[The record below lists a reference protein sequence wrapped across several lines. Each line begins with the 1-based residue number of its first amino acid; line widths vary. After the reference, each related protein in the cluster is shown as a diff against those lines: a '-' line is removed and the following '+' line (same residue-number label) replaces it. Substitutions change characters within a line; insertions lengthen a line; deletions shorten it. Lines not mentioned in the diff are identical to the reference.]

1 MEMDPHRRITRST
14 SNITRN
20 PGEPEGAF
28 WGRMI
33 DPTDI
38 ERDRA
43 EAIRAARRAAS
54 DDPSALLNTT
64 QDEQV
69 GQEMERNQRSLMDTD
84 VPTNL
89 LEEEIPFTSN
99 LTNYTEQSLRMV
111 NNMRTTFVDNS
122 PSTTERVTTP
132 VDMDITGASGPLDP
146 AFTRPSLQ
154 TAQELDAQPTKGP
167 KELGNVTNDLLDQY
181 MDENYTDVLRTSLL
195 NPSSYLSLPSVKKS
209 PPQVQQKT
217 MAMDWYLPD
226 GSNRRLVEVQETRIA
241 DFRSPGGGTGALV
254 MTLAHLMLQY
264 QTTKYLVDLDTGEMF
279 GWIANQW
286 RQTGL
291 YCSAQPFVLK
301 ELTARMTRCSEA
313 LRMDLEQEQQTRVI
327 QLSKEGG
334 QVNTPLPSLPM
345 MPDPEAYINQPD
357 AMTPQMRRNYVRD
370 RTQAALTYLKEYET
384 SSKWEQ
390 EPRYEAQQ
398 VRQRLQI
405 IYGKADKV
413 RNNIDTALLNDD
425 IYRRRRVMRTLDL
438 PQRFPLPQN
447 MKNSP
452 VETWVQWIRDESN
465 KLIAAIDEEITRCQ
479 DPDDPFDG
487 TASGIFPPLQNIA
500 ASQQGVTQG
509 AQSIKPD
516 ESRNHSPQAVG
527 TTQEKLVDIQTP
539 LQRQAAPP
547 LQDHRQRTLLPGEP
561 QSPQNQVQASDSS
574 QSRTGNGEKQED
586 RTSQTGQPSAI
597 TSTQRRIEE
606 SQQEILFENEQQA
619 DDPFRTLR
627 SFHEKQREERQGED
641 QPRTSVTSHSTLEGA
656 VGGTVTQHPK
666 PQRQTQKNQSQG
678 NSQQKTA
685 KQQGN
690 NQPSQSNFY
699 QGTHNTTTYMELPSS
714 IQSKICGRCGL
725 MGHIRRFC
733 KEEVY
738 CKHCRM
744 PTHSTTA
751 CRTYPSTSS
760 RKNTPEKRT
769 PEEID
774 HEVNRRVQ
782 EGMLR
787 ILTELSTNRQVVDN
801 QGAFHFQQ
809 GVSNQPEDS
818 NTPYQHIPEQR
829 HGPQNQI
836 DDLQRPPEVF
846 EQQRVEPSTVG
857 QGEEGHNQ
865 NPILDQ
871 QWGEQLHQQPPLRP
885 TSLVNTQVRN
895 DVNQVT
901 GSSATAE
908 ANVKAATIQRRIEE
922 SREENQVQ
930 QGSAYAT
937 TNVHPNRTDPATNRQ
952 VEQTSC
958 AQCNCHCQ
966 ASRGTVNSA
975 PVTESRRFNLHT
987 EYEDRSSG
995 GSNFF
1000 RGKKQNEEKSSRECQ
1015 IIRILPEEDD
1025 DYMDIIRN
1033 SVSSQN
1039 RKDLKPMFVNNF
1051 FAGDNNWRT
1060 VPQATSETARH
1071 FDESKSRAST
1081 GVQTAV
1087 SFLGEEDKNLSI
1099 LQAGLARMKSMGVN
1113 GTECKAQPPVVVE
1126 PTKPGNTTSWSTH
1139 SFNIPNP
1146 QQDISRQQCK
1156 GYPDFTVPPP
1166 TIQTSTTTPS
1176 TPQTPCKQEESAILR
1191 VIEKMTET
1199 MDQQMKLSATRADYN
1214 MQQNTKMMEQ
1224 FIRAQDRRDLD
1235 PALMDI
1241 PTFTGQ
1247 EPEKCLE
1254 WITRIRNVCRQSG
1267 RSFRQELTNKSGL
1280 VVQNF
1285 LSSLDT
1291 NITENDLVERVLQM
1305 FSDIPTTTQAITKLK
1320 EMRQAENESILAF
1333 NQRYKT
1339 LVERVEGRPIENI
1352 TSPVAME
1359 MYLGTIILPLRR
1371 SIKNSIFW
1379 GSKHAPTTVG
1389 EAMTK
1394 AQQLS
1399 VKHLYA
1405 AGEETEENQSK
1416 PTEDVVI
1423 NEISQK
1429 FQNRYQGRRDDFRD
1443 SSRNRQDSYEHRQWQ
1458 QYGGRRNS
1466 NYSANYQSSPTTGAE
1481 DHNKQRRFDTSTNLA
1496 SNSQQGTDRQ
1506 QPTTEKSDESTRRQ
1520 NRGEANQNSVL
1531 RGGYTQILVNPMQLT
1546 DAEFTLWLEKLVEA
1560 RKNRQE
1566 RKPRP
1571 YRNFRKPYNNDQSE
1585 FKKPPL
1591 RNKLQPAQELDVQNI
1606 MDMFHCEYDDIV
1618 EAVDLYNMDVEES
1631 QMA

>member
-1 MEMDPHRRITRST
+1 M
-14 SNITRN
+14 TRN
-20 PGEPEGAF
+20 PGESEGAF

-69 GQEMERNQRSLMDTD
+69 GQETERNQRSLMDTD

-154 TAQELDAQPTKGP
+154 TAQDLDAQPTKGP
-167 KELGNVTNDLLDQY
+167 RELGNATNELLDQY

-226 GSNRRLVEVQETRIA
+226 GSNRRLVEVQDTRIA
-241 DFRSPGGGTGALV
+241 DFRSPGGGTGALI
-254 MTLAHLMLQY
+254 MTLSHLMLQY
-264 QTTKYLVDLDTGEMF
+264 QTTKYLVDLDTGELF

-291 YCSAQPFVLK
+291 YCSTQPFVIK

-327 QLSKEGG
+327 QLSNEGG
-334 QVNTPLPSLPM
+334 RATTPLPSLPM
-345 MPDPEAYINQPD
+345 MPEPDAYVLQPD

-384 SSKWEQ
+384 SYRWEQ
-390 EPRYEAQQ
+390 DPQYDAQQ

-405 IYGKADKV
+405 VYGKADRV
-413 RNNIDTALLNDD
+413 RNNVDTALLNDD
-425 IYRRRRVMRTLDL
+425 IHRRRRVMRTLDL

-487 TASGIFPPLQNIA
+487 TASGIFPPLQNITT
-500 ASQQGVTQG
+500 SQQGVTQG

-539 LQRQAAPP
+539 LQRQVDPSQ
-547 LQDHRQRTLLPGEP
+547 QDQRQRPLLPGEP
-561 QSPQNQVQASDSS
+561 QPPQNRVQTGDSS
-574 QSRTGNGEKQED
+574 HGRAEGGEKQEEK
-586 RTSQTGQPSAI
+586 TSHTGQPSTI

-619 DDPFRTLR
+619 EDPFRTLR

-641 QPRTSVTSHSTLEGA
+641 QPRMSVSSHSTLEGA
-656 VGGTVTQHPK
+656 VGGTVAQYPK
-666 PQRQTQKNQSQG
+666 PQRQTQKHQTQG
-678 NSQQKTA
+678 GSQQMMSN
-685 KQQGN
+685 QQGN
-690 NQPSQSNFY
+690 NQPQPNNYY
-699 QGTHNTTTYMELPSS
+699 QDPHNTTAYMELPSS
-714 IQSKICGRCGL
+714 IRSKVCGKCGL
-725 MGHIRRFC
+725 IGHIKRFC
-733 KEEVY
+733 KEKVY
-738 CKHCRM
+738 CKYCKVY
-744 PTHSTTA
+744 THSTTA
-751 CRTYPSTSS
+751 CRTYPATSS

-769 PEEID
+769 QEDID
-774 HEVNRRVQ
+774 QEVNRRVQ
-782 EGMLR
+782 KDLLR
-787 ILTELSTNRQVVDN
+787 ILTGLTTNRQIDVGNLGSTYPN
-801 QGAFHFQQ
+801 QDPTQA
-809 GVSNQPEDS
+809 GVSNQTLS
-818 NTPYQHIPEQR
+818 GNNPYQHIPERNKEVQ
-829 HGPQNQI
+829 GLI
-836 DDLQRPPEVF
+836 GEFQRPSDVAER
-846 EQQRVEPSTVG
+846 EHNADDNG
-857 QGEEGHNQ
+857 QGTRANSQ
-865 NPILDQ
+865 DLILNQ
-871 QWGEQLHQQPPLRP
+871 QWDERLQLQPPLRP
-885 TSLVNTQVRN
+885 TNASTSQTTSDPSQQNLTTEAGTASSTARRQVETTVNASQGQHTNTLKTADVQPNVTRPTDTQPN
-895 DVNQVT
+895 L
-901 GSSATAE
+901 
-908 ANVKAATIQRRIEE
+908 
-922 SREENQVQ
+922 
-930 QGSAYAT
+930 T
-937 TNVHPNRTDPATNRQ
+937 TPATNRR
-952 VEQTSC
+952 VEEFGCTQCS
-958 AQCNCHCQ
+958 CNCQQSERTH
-966 ASRGTVNSA
+966 NSNH
-975 PVTESRRFNLHT
+975 PTTENQRYNLHT
-987 EYEDRSSG
+987 DYEDRRG
-995 GSNFF
+995 MTSNFF
-1000 RGKKQNEEKSSRECQ
+1000 REKKRTDENIQRECQ
-1015 IIRILPEEDD
+1015 IIRILPSETD
-1025 DYMDIIRN
+1025 DYMDLVRD
-1033 SVSSQN
+1033 SVSSQT
-1039 RKDLKPMFVNNF
+1039 RSGPKPMFVNNYF
-1051 FAGDNNWRT
+1051 VGDNNWRS
-1060 VPQATSETARH
+1060 VPRVNSDSMRH
-1071 FDESKSRAST
+1071 CDESKSRLST

-1087 SFLGEEDKNLSI
+1087 SFLGEEDKSSNTLRT
-1099 LQAGLARMKSMGVN
+1099 GLARVKSMGN
-1113 GTECKAQPPVVVE
+1113 SETDCNIQSPVVVE
-1126 PTKPGNTTSWSTH
+1126 PTKQGTSTGWSTH
-1139 SFNIPNP
+1139 SFNIPEAH
-1146 QQDISRQQCK
+1146 QDVSGQQCK
-1156 GYPDFTVPPP
+1156 GFPDFTMPPP
-1166 TIQTSTTTPS
+1166 PIVT
-1176 TPQTPCKQEESAILR
+1176 QTPPPKCNDPEESTILK
-1191 VIEKMTET
+1191 VMEKMTET
-1199 MDQQMKLSATRADYN
+1199 MAQQMKLSATRADYN
-1214 MQQNTKMMEQ
+1214 MQQNTKIMDQ

-1285 LSSLDT
+1285 LSSLDA

-1389 EAMTK
+1389 EAMAK

-1405 AGEETEENQSK
+1405 AGEETEQDQSK
-1416 PTEDVVI
+1416 PSEDVVI

-1429 FQNRYQGRRDDFRD
+1429 FQNKYQGRRDDFRD
-1443 SSRNRQDSYEHRQWQ
+1443 SSRNRQDNYDQGQRQWQ
-1458 QYGGRRNS
+1458 QYGGRKNV
-1466 NYSANYQSSPTTGAE
+1466 NYSTNYQSSPPATGVE
-1481 DHNKQRRFDTSTNLA
+1481 DHSKQRRFDTSTN
-1496 SNSQQGTDRQ
+1496 SVPNSQQNADRQ
-1506 QPTTEKSDESTRRQ
+1506 QDSNERSDDAMRRQ
-1520 NRGEANQNSVL
+1520 SRGDAGQNSVL

-1546 DAEFTLWLEKLVEA
+1546 DAEFTTWLEKLVEA

-1566 RKPRP
+1566 RRPRP

-1618 EAVDLYNMDVEES
+1618 EAVDLYNMDMEES